1 MWPYKKKIIP
11 EKLHICMIAQKF
23 PILGMAGAHSFL
35 WPIAKKM
42 VKLGHSVSVISW
54 KNSQNKTYLDQD
66 GVRAYFLGHIYEKAS
81 LKDFSNLC
89 HKQFLQ
95 LHKIQKFD
103 IVHSVDKTGILIAK
117 NKKLYQAPVIF
128 DIEATAISQYL
139 FLASLAQDNIQ
150 SFVKIHLSLLYRFT
164 INFFRHDRSLLNQ
177 ASAIFVSSPLQKSI
191 LERYFLF
198 PDYRTYLVP
207 YGVDVQ
213 DFSLQPKS
221 PILQQKLL
229 ISKQAKI
236 LLTISNMA
244 ELTGIQN
251 LLKAFTKVAIK
262 KPSTHLII
270 IGNGPNYK
278 NIQRFVLDLA
288 LGDHV
293 TLLGHIPNLELMD
306 YIALSD
312 VFISLTPHSSGFDP
326 NLINAM
332 VQKKIVIGADINPIS
347 SLIKNNVNGFL
358 TKPSDVSTLS
368 KHLFTSIFDTQPN
381 LELRDKAQS
390 TVYKL
395 FNLNTMAQQ
404 TLGAYNNILK
414 KQPLQIRRLLT
425 KD

>member
-1 MWPYKKKIIP
+1 MWPYKKKLIP

-42 VKLGHSVSVISW
+42 VNLGHSVSVISW
-54 KNSQNKTYLDQD
+54 KNSQNKTYLDQE
-66 GVRAYFLGHIYEKAS
+66 GVRAYFLGHIYEKAP
-81 LKDFSNLC
+81 LKNFSDLC

-95 LHKIQKFD
+95 LYKIQKFD
-103 IVHSVDKTGILIAK
+103 IVHSIDKTGLLIAQ
-117 NKKLYQAPVIF
+117 NKKLYQTPVIF

-139 FLASLAQDNIQ
+139 FLASLSQDNIR
-150 SFVKIHLSLLYRFT
+150 SFIKIHLNLLYRFL
-164 INFFRHDRSLLNQ
+164 IHFFRHDRNILNQ
-177 ASAIFVSSPLQKSI
+177 ASAIFVSSSLQRSI

-198 PDYRTYLVP
+198 PDYHTYLVP

-229 ISKQAKI
+229 IPKQAKI
-236 LLTISNMA
+236 LLTISNMS
-244 ELTGIQN
+244 ELAGIQS

-262 KPSTHLII
+262 KSSTRLII
-270 IGNGPNYK
+270 IGNGPNYN
-278 NIQRFVLDLA
+278 NIQRLILDLA

-293 TLLGHIPNLELMD
+293 ILLGHVPNLELMD

-312 VFISLTPHSSGFDP
+312 IFISLTPHSSGFDP

-347 SLIKNNVNGFL
+347 SLIQNKINGFL
-358 TKPSDVSTLS
+358 TKPSDISTLS
-368 KHLFTSIFDTQPN
+368 KHLLTSVFDTQPT
-381 LELRDKAQS
+381 LALREKAQS
-390 TVYKL
+390 TVHKL
-395 FNLNTMAQQ
+395 FNLDTMAKQ
-404 TLGAYNNILK
+404 TIDAYHNVLK
-414 KQPLQIRRLLT
+414 KRSL
-425 KD
+425 